1 MMMDFIEGLV
11 AGLIFILGIIL
22 VIVVAVVGMSTVSCN
37 MLEDVYKTPTTYVP
51 FDKCFIMNA
60 DGDYIPESVYLELLK
75 YGE

>member
-1 MMMDFIEGLV
+1 MMDFIEGLI

-22 VIVVAVVGMSTVSCN
+22 TIVAAVVGMSTVSCN

-51 FDKCFIMNA
+51 FNECFIMNA
-60 DGDYIPESVYLELLK
+60 DGDYIPESIYKTLLT